1 MRRGEIWTAAGGSNY
16 AGKPRPWV
24 VVQADDFEIESS
36 IILCGFTSEPG
47 NYARLRPRPAPTAGN
62 GLRESSRVMV
72 DKITALPRNLVDKHV
87 GELSPEDMERVD
99 RALRLILALAGTPR
113 SKPAQLR

>member
-36 IILCGFTSEPG
+36 IILRGFTSEPG
-47 NYARLRPRPAPTAGN
+47 NYARLRLRPAPEHKRDFA
-62 GLRESSRVMV
+62 
-72 DKITALPRNLVDKHV
+72 
-87 GELSPEDMERVD
+87 
-99 RALRLILALAGTPR
+99 
-113 SKPAQLR
+113 

>member
-1 MRRGEIWTAAGGSNY
+1 MKRGEIWTAAGGSNY

-47 NYARLRPRPAPTAGN
+47 NHARLRPRIEPTAGN
-62 GLRESSRVMV
+62 GLRETSRVMV
-72 DKITALPRNLVDKHV
+72 DKITALPRNLIDKHI
-87 GELSPEDMERVD
+87 GELSHDDMKRVD
-99 RALRLILALAGTPR
+99 RALRLVLALAGTPR
-113 SKPAQLR
+113 TRSVEMR

>member
-1 MRRGEIWTAAGGSNY
+1 MRRGEIWTAAGGLNY

-47 NYARLRPRPAPTAGN
+47 NHARLRPRIEPTAGN
-62 GLRESSRVMV
+62 GLRETSRVMV
-72 DKITALPRNLVDKHV
+72 DKITALPRNLIDKHI

-113 SKPAQLR
+113 SRAVERR

>member
-1 MRRGEIWTAAGGSNY
+1 MKRGEIWTAAGGSNY

-24 VVQADDFEIESS
+24 VVQADLFEIESS

-47 NYARLRPRPAPTAGN
+47 NHARLRPQIDPTPTN

-72 DKITALPRNLVDKHV
+72 DKIMALPRNLIDKHV
-87 GELSPEDMERVD
+87 GNLSPADMERVD
-99 RALRLILALAGTPR
+99 RALRLVLGLAGTPR
-113 SKPAQLR
+113 TRQAD